1 MGTYPKTTKITDLL
15 VYPIK
20 SCRGISV
27 KSSTL
32 SRKGLQ
38 HDRCCMFVDA
48 KKVFITIRDK
58 PQMTLIKTAIEHD
71 TEGKAILKVTFP
83 AITKSEGREP
93 KADYDNATTISVP
106 LDADQDWL
114 DKNAELIEAEIWKY
128 DTDAYAFTSPDIT
141 DVVTKY
147 FHNFDPESEVRLVMK
162 GPTPRQC
169 RGNGD
174 PEHLGRKE
182 FVNFPDVLPI
192 QVANEASLRELNG
205 RLSQSGAD
213 EITIERFRPNI
224 IVSSD
229 NLEAWEEDE
238 WKTLRVNPQ
247 KSFLG
252 SLSTLTGINNESI
265 DVDVAARCAR
275 CHVPNVDPDTA
286 VENKKEPWSTLCK
299 YRRIDDGVKYKP
311 CFGML
316 ACPRTAGLVEVGMEA
331 EIREVTRAAGGK
343 AENHMYVKG
352 F

>member
-1 MGTYPKTTKITDLL
+1 MGTYPKITKITDLRI
-15 VYPIK
+15 YPIK
-20 SCRGISV
+20 STRGVSV
-27 KSSTL
+27 RSSIL

-38 HDRCCMFVDA
+38 YDRCCMFVDA

-71 TEGKAILKVTFP
+71 NEGKAVLKVTFP
-83 AITKSEGREP
+83 AVNKREGQDPEP
-93 KADYDNATTISVP
+93 DYDNATTISVP
-106 LDADQDWL
+106 LEADQDWL

-128 DTDAYAFTSPDIT
+128 ETDAYAFTAPEIA
-141 DVVTKY
+141 DVVSKY
-147 FHNFDPESEVRLVMK
+147 FTAWDPDSEVRLVMK

-213 EITIERFRPNI
+213 EITIERFRPNV
-224 IVSSD
+224 IVDSP
-229 NLEAWEEDE
+229 NLQAWEEDE
-238 WKTLRVNPQ
+238 WKTLRVNPT
-247 KSFLG
+247 KGYLG
-252 SLSTLTGINNESI
+252 TLSTLTGINKESI

-286 VENKKEPWSTLCK
+286 VENKKEPWGTLCK

-316 ACPRTAGLVEVGMEA
+316 CCPRNENPIEVGMEV
-331 EIREVTRAAGGK
+331 EIREVTQAAGGK

>member
-1 MGTYPKTTKITDLL
+1 MGEYPKTTTITDLRI
-15 VYPIK
+15 YPIK
-20 SCRGISV
+20 SCRGFSV

-38 HDRCCMFVDA
+38 YDRCCMFIDA

-58 PQMTLIKTAIEHD
+58 PEMTLIKTAIEVD
-71 TEGKAILKVTFP
+71 TKGSTILKVTFP
-83 AITKSEGREP
+83 AVVKSEGHDP
-93 KADYDNATTISVP
+93 KPDYEHATIISVP
-106 LDADQDWL
+106 LEASHDWL

-128 DTDAYAFTSPDIT
+128 DTDAYAFTSPEVADA
-141 DVVTKY
+141 VTKY
-147 FHNFDPESEVRLVMK
+147 FTAWDSESQVKLVTK

-174 PEHLGRKE
+174 PEYLGRKE

-192 QVANEASLRELNG
+192 QVANESSLKELNG
-205 RLSQSGAD
+205 RLSQSGAG

-224 IVSSD
+224 IVNSD
-229 NLEAWEEDE
+229 NLQPWEEDE
-238 WKTLRVNPQ
+238 WKTLRINPP
-247 KSFLG
+247 KTYLG
-252 SLSTLTGINNESI
+252 SLSTLTGVKNEAL

-286 VENKKEPWSTLCK
+286 VPDKKEPWGTLYA
-299 YRRIDDGVKYKP
+299 YRRVDDGVKYKP

-316 ACPRTAGLVEVGMEA
+316 CCPRNEGPIEVGMEV
-331 EIREVTRAAGGK
+331 EIREVMHAAGGK
-343 AENHMYVKG
+343 GEHKYIKG